1 MSGKMRRDIPGKRG
15 LVLKIGPGKMR
26 GKKGLVLKIGPG
38 KMRGKK
44 RFGFKNRLGKK
55 NTRL

>member
-26 GKKGLVLKIGPG
+26 GKK
-38 KMRGKK
+38 
-44 RFGFKNRLGKK
+44 RFGFENRPGKNERKK
-55 NTRL
+55 EVWF

>member
-1 MSGKMRRDIPGKRG
+1 M
-15 LVLKIGPGKMR
+15 KIGPGKMR

-44 RFGFKNRLGKK
+44 RFGFENRPGKK
-55 NTRL
+55 IRDFNALAPKQPQ